1 MRMPPAARITVTIMG
16 VWVSG
21 GKVRIKPCK
30 DFAMVSG
37 FGSDQKTVQWCK
49 LAWLSV
55 ADAINEM
62 VGFILPMGKPPK
74 VINWIPAR

>member
-1 MRMPPAARITVTIMG
+1 MPPAARITVTVMG

-21 GKVRIKPCK
+21 GKVRINPRK
-30 DFAMVSG
+30 DRAMLSSVEP
-37 FGSDQKTVQWCK
+37 DQNTVQWCK

-62 VGFILPMGKPPK
+62 VGFILPMVIPPK
-74 VINWIPAR
+74 VIT